1 MSEWSR
7 AGVTPRG
14 VRPPARSAT
23 RSLSAMAGEEA
34 EESRLCIRKKH
45 RWFIWRISWFWLQ
58 VGEEIDEGEK
68 TSMNE
73 DNSRCSRLVED

>member
-23 RSLSAMAGEEA
+23 HSLSAMAGGGA
-34 EESRLCIRKKH
+34 DDGRLDAWANQRGGSRSPPSPMAL
-45 RWFIWRISWFWLQ
+45 
-58 VGEEIDEGEK
+58 
-68 TSMNE
+68 
-73 DNSRCSRLVED
+73 

>member
-1 MSEWSR
+1 VALGR
-7 AGVTPRG
+7 R
-14 VRPPARSAT
+14 RDLPPALFPQWPGRG
-23 RSLSAMAGEEA
+23 RREPPL
-34 EESRLCIRKKH
+34 RPQKH

-73 DNSRCSRLVED
+73 DNSRCSQPVED